1 MCRLSG
7 TRGSSGWEA
16 LTFCSGLEGDWV
28 LERER
33 RWCSVAS
40 LAITEKEA
48 KYDRGRHDKE
58 RGRETVGSVK
68 R

>member
-1 MCRLSG
+1 M
-7 TRGSSGWEA
+7 
-16 LTFCSGLEGDWV
+16 TFCSGLEGDWV